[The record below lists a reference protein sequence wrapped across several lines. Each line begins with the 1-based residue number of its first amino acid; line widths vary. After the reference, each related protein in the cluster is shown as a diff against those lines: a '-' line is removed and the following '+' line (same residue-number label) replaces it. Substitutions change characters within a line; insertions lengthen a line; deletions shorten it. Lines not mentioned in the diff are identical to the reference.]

1 MQGVLHVYHTHCIN
15 MEEQNNTVRP
25 DINIGQLIKDELE
38 RQERSVSWFAR
49 KLYCDRSNIYKI
61 FKRTTIDTELL
72 MRISV
77 VLNRDFFSEYINALA
92 QAKEAGRAK

>member
-1 MQGVLHVYHTHCIN
+1 MDAPIN
-15 MEEQNNTVRP
+15 TSPNS
-25 DINIGQLIKDELE
+25 DIHIGQLIKDELE

-61 FKRTTIDTELL
+61 FKRSTIDTELL

-77 VLNRDFFSEYINALA
+77 VLNHDFFSDYIEVLVEGQRGEISA
-92 QAKEAGRAK
+92 Q

>member
-1 MQGVLHVYHTHCIN
+1 MDAPIN
-15 MEEQNNTVRP
+15 TSPNS
-25 DINIGQLIKDELE
+25 DIHIGQLIKDELE

-61 FKRTTIDTELL
+61 FKRSTIDTELL

-77 VLNRDFFSEYINALA
+77 VLNHDFFSDYIEALA
-92 QAKEAGRAK
+92 QSKANAAR

>member
-1 MQGVLHVYHTHCIN
+1 MQGVLHVYHTHYIN

-77 VLNRDFFSEYINALA
+77 VLNPDFFSEYINALA

>member
-1 MQGVLHVYHTHCIN
+1 MLSMDAPIN
-15 MEEQNNTVRP
+15 TSPNS
-25 DINIGQLIKDELE
+25 DIHIGQLIKDELE

-61 FKRTTIDTELL
+61 FKRSTIDTELL

-77 VLNRDFFSEYINALA
+77 VLNHDFFSAYIDVLA
-92 QAKEAGRAK
+92 QSKANAAR

>member
-1 MQGVLHVYHTHCIN
+1 MDAQIN
-15 MEEQNNTVRP
+15 TTSKT
-25 DINIGQLIKDELE
+25 DIHIGQLIKDELE

-61 FKRTTIDTELL
+61 FKRSTIDTELL

-77 VLNRDFFSEYINALA
+77 VLNHDFFSDYIEVLA
-92 QAKEAGRAK
+92 QSKANAAR

>member
-1 MQGVLHVYHTHCIN
+1 MDAPIN
-15 MEEQNNTVRP
+15 TSPNS
-25 DINIGQLIKDELE
+25 DIHIGQLIKDELE

-61 FKRTTIDTELL
+61 FKRSTIDTELL

-77 VLNRDFFSEYINALA
+77 VLHHDFFSDYIEVLA
-92 QAKEAGRAK
+92 QSKANAAR

>member
-1 MQGVLHVYHTHCIN
+1 MDAPIN
-15 MEEQNNTVRP
+15 TSPNS
-25 DINIGQLIKDELE
+25 DIHIGQLIKDELE

-61 FKRTTIDTELL
+61 FKRSTIDTELL

-77 VLNRDFFSEYINALA
+77 VLNYDFFSDYIEVLA
-92 QAKEAGRAK
+92 QSKANAAR